1 MAKLAFISLE
11 HSLPVRSATRLQTC
25 PIGDG
30 SKPREACPSAQSCE
44 GDSQRHRP
52 MKASEI
58 VTQDH
63 STAIAVVRV
72 GMGAIVGTGGVLLG
86 FAAIVFLTILFEN

>member
-1 MAKLAFISLE
+1 
-11 HSLPVRSATRLQTC
+11 
-25 PIGDG
+25 
-30 SKPREACPSAQSCE
+30 
-44 GDSQRHRP
+44 

-72 GMGAIVGTGGVLLG
+72 GMGAILGTGAVLLG
-86 FAAIVFLTILFEN
+86 FAAIVFLTVLFEN